1 MKCPNCGKEINIK
14 KEIDAELAKAKKSD
28 RLTNEA
34 KAKNKA
40 YYFKLEL
47 DSHKKR
53 VTKTKVTEKEFDG
66 MVPEK
71 AELLK
76 GHQVFSCTQEYQA
89 PADAERAKKGLDTE
103 LITAARNWM
112 EVDGV
117 KIHTNATAA
126 DIMDALSKAKAP
138 KTKVPKAAQKPA
150 KAVKPAQRPVK
161 PNVKPA
167 PKPQFSSAGRL

>member
-28 RLTNEA
+28 RLTNED

-53 VTKTKVTEKEFDG
+53 VTKIKVTDKEFDS
-66 MVPEK
+66 MVSEK

-76 GHQVFSCTQEYQA
+76 GHQVFSCSQEYQA
-89 PADAERAKKGLDTE
+89 PADEERAKKGLHTE
-103 LITAARNWM
+103 LVTAVRNWM
-112 EVDGV
+112 EVDGL
-117 KIHTNATAA
+117 KIHTNASAA
-126 DIMDALSKAKAP
+126 EIRELLNKANAPKAKKTPKTPKSQKAAP
-138 KTKVPKAAQKPA
+138 KST
-150 KAVKPAQRPVK
+150 RPVI
-161 PNVKPA
+161 KPA
-167 PKPQFSSAGRL
+167 PRQQQQSSAGRL

>member
-14 KEIDAELAKAKKSD
+14 KEIEAELAKAKKSD

-76 GHQVFSCTQEYQA
+76 SHQVFSCTQEYQA

-103 LITAARNWM
+103 LVTAVRNWM
-112 EVDGV
+112 EVDGI

-126 DIMDALSKAKAP
+126 DIKDALNKAKAP
-138 KTKVPKAAQKPA
+138 KAAKAVRPAQKPA
-150 KAVKPAQRPVK
+150 KPAQKPVRPD
-161 PNVKPA
+161 VKPA
-167 PKPQFSSAGRL
+167 PKPQFSGAGRL